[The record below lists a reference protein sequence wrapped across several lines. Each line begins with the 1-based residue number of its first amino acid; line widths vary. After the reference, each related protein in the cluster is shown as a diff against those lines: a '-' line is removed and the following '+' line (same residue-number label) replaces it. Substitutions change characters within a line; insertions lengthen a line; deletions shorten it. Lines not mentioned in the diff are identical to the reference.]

1 MGIASRLAAY
11 SAEHGPASVAIVGAG
26 YVACGVLN
34 ILHHCPATAPQL
46 IVNRDVDKAIAAFE
60 ALGVERGDI
69 VMSDERRPLVDAL
82 TSGRY
87 AVTSD
92 YSLLESLPVNIVIE
106 ATGAIDYGTRVILA
120 ALRAG
125 QHVISFNAEVDALL
139 AWRFHQEASSN
150 GVVYTIADGDQPGAQ
165 FRLAEHLEAMG
176 FDIAVMLNCK
186 RHLNVHQ
193 NPSTGAGYAARDTT
207 SAIMTTAFGDGTK
220 MQIEQAVVANATGL
234 VPVKRGMHGID
245 STVESL
251 LSDASAVWP
260 GSANDSDNGD
270 SGKQVKGYIDF
281 TIGGDFGAGI
291 GIIARHQQE
300 GVHSRAMSF
309 YKMGDGPD
317 YFFFRPYHLVHL
329 ELPLTVAD
337 ILLHGEPLAR
347 VEQPHVSSVISM
359 SKKDLNAGETL
370 DGIGGYCAYGLIDCY
385 EDALAFLPIA
395 LSQYATLKVDVSQD
409 TAITLA
415 DVELDNT
422 SVVVQEWKAQAAQF
436 ANQS

>member
-11 SAEHGPASVAIVGAG
+11 STGHGPATVAIVGAG
-26 YVACGVLN
+26 YVACGVIN
-34 ILHHCPATAPQL
+34 ILHHCPATTPQL
-46 IVNRDVDKAIAAFE
+46 IVNRHVDKAIAAFE
-60 ALGVERGDI
+60 ALGIERRDI
-69 VMSDERRPLVDAL
+69 VVSDERRPLLDAL

-92 YSLLESLPVNIVIE
+92 QALLESLPINIVVE

-139 AWRFHQEASSN
+139 AWRFHQEASRN

-165 FRLAEHLEAMG
+165 FRLAEHLQAMG
-176 FDIAVMLNCK
+176 FEIAVMLNCK

-234 VPVKRGMHGID
+234 VPAMRGMHGIE
-245 STVESL
+245 STMESL
-251 LSDASAVWP
+251 LSDASRLWP
-260 GSANDSDNGD
+260 GQIGVSDNSNDGIQ
-270 SGKQVKGYIDF
+270 KAKGYIDY
-281 TIGGDFGAGI
+281 TLGGDFGAGI
-291 GIIARHQQE
+291 GIIARHQQKT
-300 GVHSRAMSF
+300 VHSRAMAF

-317 YFFFRPYHLVHL
+317 YFFFRPFHLVHL

-347 VEQPHVSSVISM
+347 VEQPHVATVVSV
-359 SKKDLNAGETL
+359 SKKDLTAGELL
-370 DGIGGYCAYGLIDCY
+370 DGIGGYCAYGLIDSY
-385 EDALAFLPIA
+385 VDALTLLPIA
-395 LSQYATLKVDVSQD
+395 LSQYATLKVDVAQD
-409 TAITLA
+409 TAISLA
-415 DVELDNT
+415 DVELDDS
-422 SVVVQEWKAQAAQF
+422 SVVVQEWRAQAAQF
-436 ANQS
+436 AD

>member
-1 MGIASRLAAY
+1 MGIASRLSAY
-11 SAEHGPASVAIVGAG
+11 ASKHGPATVAIVGAG
-26 YVACGVLN
+26 YVGCGVLN
-34 ILHHCPATAPQL
+34 ILHHSAATVPQL
-46 IVNRDVDKAIAAFE
+46 IVNRHVDKAIAAIE
-60 ALGVERGDI
+60 KLGVNRRDI
-69 VMSDERRPLVDAL
+69 TVSDERRQLVDAL
-82 TSGRY
+82 ASGRY
-87 AVTSD
+87 AVTGD
-92 YSLLESLPVNIVIE
+92 YSLLESLPVDIVVE

-139 AWRFHQEASSN
+139 AWRFHREARSH

-165 FRLAEHLEAMG
+165 FRLAEHLAAMG
-176 FDIAVMLNCK
+176 FDISVMLNCK

-193 NPSTGAGYAARDTT
+193 NPSTGAGYAERDTT

-220 MQIEQAVVANATGL
+220 MQIEQAVVANATGF
-234 VPVKRGMHGID
+234 VPAKRGMYGIE
-245 STVESL
+245 SSVESL
-251 LSDASAVWP
+251 INDSAEMWP
-260 GSANDSDNGD
+260 GLAGD
-270 SGKQVKGYIDF
+270 SNNGNSRKPAKGYIDF

-300 GVHSRAMSF
+300 SVHSKAMSL

-337 ILLHGEPLAR
+337 ILLHGEPLAS
-347 VEQPHVSSVISM
+347 VAQPHVSSVISM
-359 SKKDLNAGETL
+359 SKKNLDAGETL
-370 DGIGGYCAYGLIDCY
+370 DGIGGYCAYGLVERY
-385 EDALAFLPIA
+385 EEALGLLPIA
-395 LSQYATLKVDVSQD
+395 LSQYSTLKVNVPQD

-415 DVELDNT
+415 DVELDDS

-436 ANQS
+436 ANQ

>member
-1 MGIASRLAAY
+1 MGISSRLSAY
-11 SAEHGPASVAIVGAG
+11 ASKHGPATVAIVGAG
-26 YVACGVLN
+26 YVASGVFN
-34 ILHHCPATAPQL
+34 ILHHSAATVPQL
-46 IVNRDVDKAIAAFE
+46 IVNRHVDKAISAFE
-60 ALGVERGDI
+60 TLGIDRRDI
-69 VMSDERRPLVDAL
+69 TVSDERRQLVDAL
-82 TSGRY
+82 ASGRY

-92 YSLLESLPVNIVIE
+92 SGLLESLPVNIVIE

-139 AWRFHQEASSN
+139 AWRFHKEASTH

-165 FRLAEHLEAMG
+165 FRLAEHLVAMG
-176 FDIAVMLNCK
+176 FDISVMLNCK

-193 NPSTGAGYAARDTT
+193 NPSTGAGYATRDTT
-207 SAIMTTAFGDGTK
+207 SAVMTTAFGDGTK

-234 VPVKRGMHGID
+234 IPAKRGMHGIE

-251 LSDASAVWP
+251 ISDSSGLWP
-260 GSANDSDNGD
+260 ELAKDADNGN
-270 SGKQVKGYIDF
+270 SRKQAGGYIDF

-300 GVHSRAMSF
+300 VVHSRAMSF

-359 SKKDLNAGETL
+359 SKKDLSAGETL
-370 DGIGGYCAYGLIDCY
+370 DGIGGYCAYGLVDCY
-385 EDALAFLPIA
+385 EDALALLPIA
-395 LSQYATLKVDVSQD
+395 LSQYATLKVDVVQD
-409 TAITLA
+409 TAIKLA
-415 DVELDNT
+415 DVELDDT
-422 SVVVQEWKAQAAQF
+422 SVVVQEWKAQAVQF
-436 ANQS
+436 AK